1 MYHYFRKY
9 CLSRELDDT
18 LKSILLNKEY
28 VMYPKRCFV
37 KVAASYYSLFFYL
50 SITVHSLG
58 PCIYI
63 CMFRNTEKLS
73 SKHSMLANDVAK
85 LIAYMPSSPLYTPLT
100 I

>member
-28 VMYPKRCFV
+28 VMYPKRCLPLIIHHSF
-37 KVAASYYSLFFYL
+37 K

-63 CMFRNTEKLS
+63 CMFRNTEKLPS
-73 SKHSMLANDVAK
+73 EHSMLANDVAK